1 MASDPLLSHPDFTGA
16 DVSVLAEIEKDLAD
30 RLDMLG
36 DDGDLVVVAGLVA
49 ARIVDATVLEKIVDD
64 RSGAGRPLD
73 LAAHG
78 IPAEEFSRFQRL
90 WYHFKVPYAR
100 ASLVWWRLFCLALG
114 RGAAADEAL
123 ERMGDWLAALHGPLP
138 DVLARA
144 GTGPGLPGEAVV
156 VTADETAGL
165 PALAAAVRL
174 DAPLVAVDD
183 VRAAVAAGRALG
195 RPVVTAAP
203 ETAPKSGP
211 AAAGGHAALWL
222 GPPPALDGLPDRAR
236 RAWAALPA
244 EERDALLA
252 GFERRI
258 VSVERVRLLA
268 GETVLDNRGVA
279 AEVAACR
286 TLPPAEWSGTRL
298 VLATLLWCWQEAG
311 FVLQELNQSLLSF
324 PALALFLLRK
334 ARGYARLL
342 GEAEPPD
349 ATAPDVLAA
358 ARRLGGLRTRVEER
372 YERCLHF
379 DGSNWERREFLL
391 PLSVYRRSAR
401 VPDGLPERLYAETGA
416 EFTGRTGSAEE
427 WDAFLERVLE
437 AGSSPTRAL
446 QAVAHWAADAED
458 LPVDLAVFTVPVGRK
473 LLEPWTM
480 EFTDLFCYTGFRAG
494 FRPEEFGIANG
505 RVLMYNVI
513 AQRMRYNAVKKAQN
527 YAPVMRFAPQ
537 GFNLP
542 DIAVAEDAFHG
553 GHAAAGI
560 RLACRLPLTVRYRDR
575 DWNGLADVRLNRS
588 AYSRENRFR
597 PRDMVLGHRYT
608 QWAKGLADAT
618 YRRGLSFDDKWTD
631 KVKDLDL

>member
-1 MASDPLLSHPDFTGA
+1 MAPDPLLSHPDFTGA
-16 DVSVLAEIEKDLAD
+16 DLSVLAEIEMDLAE

-49 ARIVDATVLEKIVDD
+49 ARVVDAAVLEKIVDD

-78 IPAEEFSRFQRL
+78 IPAGEFSRFQRL

-100 ASLVWWRLFCLALG
+100 ASLVWWHLFCLALG
-114 RGAAADEAL
+114 RGAAVDEAL
-123 ERMGDWLAALHGPLP
+123 ERMTGRLAPLHAALP
-138 DVLARA
+138 DALARA
-144 GTGPGLPGEAVV
+144 GAATGLPGETVV
-156 VTADETAGL
+156 VTADETGGL
-165 PALAAAVRL
+165 RSLTAAVRL
-174 DAPLVAVDD
+174 DAPLVVVDD
-183 VRAAVAAGRALG
+183 VRAAVAAGRTLG
-195 RPVVTAAP
+195 LRVVTADP
-203 ETAPKSGP
+203 EAGP
-211 AAAGGHAALWL
+211 GPAGGHAALWL
-222 GPPPALDGLPDRAR
+222 GPPAALDNLPDRAR
-236 RAWAALPA
+236 RDWEALSAAER
-244 EERDALLA
+244 EELLA

-258 VSVERVRLLA
+258 TSVERVRLHA
-268 GETVLDNRGVA
+268 GETELDNRAVA
-279 AEVAACR
+279 AEIAACR
-286 TLPPAEWSGTRL
+286 ALPPAEWSGTRL
-298 VLATLLWCWQEAG
+298 VLATLLRCWQEAG

-324 PALALFLLRK
+324 ASLSLFLLRK
-334 ARGYARLL
+334 SRGYARLL
-342 GEAEPPD
+342 DEAEPPD

-416 EFTGRTGSAEE
+416 EFTGRAGSAEE
-427 WDAFLERVLE
+427 WDAFLERALE

-473 LLEPWTM
+473 LDEPWTM
-480 EFTDLFCYTGFRAG
+480 EFTDLFCYTGFRTG
-494 FRPEEFGIANG
+494 FRPEDFGIANG

-527 YAPVMRFAPQ
+527 YAPVMRFSPQ

-560 RLACRLPLTVRYRDR
+560 RLACRLPITVRYRDR

-597 PRDMVLGHRYT
+597 PRDMVLGHRYAR
-608 QWAKGLADAT
+608 WAKGLADAA

>member
-1 MASDPLLSHPDFTGA
+1 MAVDPLLSHPDFTGA
-16 DVSVLAEIEKDLAD
+16 DVAVMTEIENELAD

-36 DDGDLVVVAGLVA
+36 DDGDLIVVAGLVA
-49 ARIVDATVLEKIVDD
+49 ARIVDAAVLEKIADD

-78 IPAEEFSRFQRL
+78 IPAEEFTRFQRL

-100 ASLVWWRLFCLALG
+100 ASLVWWRLFCRAVG
-114 RGAAADEAL
+114 RGAAVDEAL
-123 ERMGDWLAALHGPLP
+123 ERMADGLSALHAPLP
-138 DVLARA
+138 DALARA
-144 GTGPGLPGEAVV
+144 GAGAPGGTVV

-165 PALAAAVRL
+165 RALTAAVRL

-183 VRAAVAAGRALG
+183 VHAAVTAGRELG
-195 RPVVTAAP
+195 LRVVTADP
-203 ETAPKSGP
+203 EAGP
-211 AAAGGHAALWL
+211 SPAGGRAALWL
-222 GPPPALDGLPDRAR
+222 GPPAVLEGLPERAR
-236 RAWAALPA
+236 RDWAALPA
-244 EERDALLA
+244 DEREALLA

-258 VSVERVRLLA
+258 SSVERVRLFA
-268 GETVLDNRGVA
+268 GETLLDNRGVG
-279 AEVAACR
+279 AEMAACR
-286 TLPPAEWSGTRL
+286 ALPPAEWSGTRL

-324 PALALFLLRK
+324 PALSLFLLRK
-334 ARGYARLL
+334 SRGYAGLL
-342 GEAEPPD
+342 GEAEPPE
-349 ATAPDVLAA
+349 ATAPDALAA
-358 ARRLGGLRTRVEER
+358 ARRLGGLRTRAEER

-427 WDAFLERVLE
+427 WDGFLERVLE
-437 AGSSPTRAL
+437 AGSSPTRAM

-458 LPVDLAVFTVPVGRK
+458 LPVDMAVFTVPVGRK

-480 EFTDLFCYTGFRAG
+480 EFTDLFCYTGFRSG

-505 RVLMYNVI
+505 RLLMYNVI

-560 RLACRLPLTVRYRDR
+560 RLACRLPITVRYRDR

-608 QWAKGLADAT
+608 AWAKGLADAT